1 MASLNHIPD
10 PEDPEIAAQA
20 TLQGMRSQLTRRINA
35 HAHPS
40 RLINQIAFAELRCV
54 EVIKVLGRLIARAP
68 KVLWVIRD
76 ELRKEFEIDP
86 DTLLFTV
93 PKPPAEP
100 QKVDSLTDRALL
112 SLALPAVPINLN
124 QFTALSVK
132 GDPTRQLPYTP
143 LQVLQRVIAMKLQDR
158 IAWSARLIGTR
169 CSPVPRKHAGG
180 IGQSCTPNSSLT
192 GLLWRSNWTSCRVPG
207 WLCFRP

>member
-1 MASLNHIPD
+1 MALLNDIPD
-10 PEDPEIAAQA
+10 PEDPEVAAQA
-20 TLQGMRSQLTRRINA
+20 TLQGIRSQLTRRINA

-40 RLINQIAFAELRCV
+40 RLINQIAFAELRCA
-54 EVIKVLGRLIARAP
+54 EVIKVLARLIARVP
-68 KVLWVIRD
+68 KVLWVIRN

-86 DTLLFTV
+86 DSLLFTV

-112 SLALPAVPINLN
+112 SLVLPAVPINLN

-158 IAWSARLIGTR
+158 IALSATPYWDALQPGSVQTR
-169 CSPVPRKHAGG
+169 RG
-180 IGQSCTPNSSLT
+180 IGQSCTPNSSLA
-192 GLLWRSNWTSCRVPG
+192 GLL
-207 WLCFRP
+207 